1 MYRAPNHGIGRC
13 LRPVV
18 VVVLQRNVVLRHL
31 ARLHF
36 AFIRVRSVLHAAHNP
51 RLKRLPFFQQLL
63 GALRIRALY
72 HGNSSVIA
80 CAAANSRRPRLRSHG
95 GQRHRLYALASHHLV
110 FANWSSWGYL
120 LAFSRD
126 LLLSAPRAQF
136 CFCGNSAF
144 AHPPLLAVLLIL
156 ILLFHLRTPSRRPRL

>member
-1 MYRAPNHGIGRC
+1 M
-13 LRPVV
+13 VV
-18 VVVLQRNVVLRHL
+18 VIPKRNIAGRLLACVPFPFTRFRRVLP
-31 ARLHF
+31 
-36 AFIRVRSVLHAAHNP
+36 AATNP

-126 LLLSAPRAQF
+126 LLLSARRPQF
-136 CFCGNSAF
+136 CFCGTSAF
-144 AHPPLLAVLLIL
+144 AHRPLLAVLLILIL
-156 ILLFHLRTPSRRPRL
+156 ILLFHLRTPSRRPRFRNNPNS